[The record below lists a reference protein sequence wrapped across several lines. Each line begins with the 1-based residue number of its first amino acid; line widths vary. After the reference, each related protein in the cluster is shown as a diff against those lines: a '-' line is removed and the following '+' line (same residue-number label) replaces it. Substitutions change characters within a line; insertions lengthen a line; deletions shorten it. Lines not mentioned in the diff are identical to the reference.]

1 MWLPLDEIFGLLSMF
16 KLDDRTGVPDA
27 QDVGRRRFAVGQELL
42 ERRLELGA
50 VVLQRCGSNVNCIR
64 IVNGSQLLSI
74 TYKMWWNMY
83 WTCCEINIKWLMCV
97 WRYFWTQIF
106 SICTVVNGL
115 HIRQVL
121 SKAILQGWATIFG
134 SRVILETNL
143 VYAGHYESIYF
154 TCEEKWGLSKPFS

>member
-1 MWLPLDEIFGLLSMF
+1 MF

-74 TYKMWWNMY
+74 TYKM
-83 WTCCEINIKWLMCV
+83 
-97 WRYFWTQIF
+97 
-106 SICTVVNGL
+106 
-115 HIRQVL
+115 
-121 SKAILQGWATIFG
+121 
-134 SRVILETNL
+134 
-143 VYAGHYESIYF
+143 
-154 TCEEKWGLSKPFS
+154 